1 MYDVTVNLK
10 DNKVFLYTD
19 EFRTIEEIKE
29 LYCIGLKQDVF
40 FIETREE
47 VVFLKS
53 DDILSV
59 VISKNDEQ

>member
-1 MYDVTVNLK
+1 MYNVTVYLK
-10 DNKVFLYTD
+10 GNQVFLYTD

-47 VVFLKS
+47 VLFIKS
-53 DDILSV
+53 DEILSV
-59 VISKNDEQ
+59 SISKKDEQ